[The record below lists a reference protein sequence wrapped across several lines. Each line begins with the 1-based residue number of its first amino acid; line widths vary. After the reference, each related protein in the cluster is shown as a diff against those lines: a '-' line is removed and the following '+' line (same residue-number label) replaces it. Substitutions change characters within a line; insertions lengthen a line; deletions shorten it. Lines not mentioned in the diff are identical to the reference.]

1 MPEQKYYAAY
11 DDRYRQIHAQDLQW
25 FQSAP
30 SPIVA
35 ETIREFSISTL
46 YKVLEIGC
54 GEGRDAYPLLDQGFD
69 LLATDVSPEA
79 IAYCRKNMPDKADHF
94 QILDCIGGELAQ
106 TFDFI
111 FAIAV
116 VHMLVP
122 DDDRAAFYRF
132 VRSHLN
138 PNGIALI
145 GTMGDGIT
153 ERRTDI
159 RTAFQ
164 LQTRTHQQS
173 GKEVQIAAT
182 SCRMVSFPTFE
193 HELRQS
199 GLTIVKQGNTSIEPD
214 FPQMMFAV
222 VKAADPESSV
232 PRTYN
237 L

>member
-25 FQSAP
+25 FHSAP

-35 ETIREFSISTL
+35 ETIREFALSPQH
-46 YKVLEIGC
+46 KMLEIGC

-79 IAYCRKNMPDKADHF
+79 ITYCRKNMPDKADHF
-94 QILDCIGGELAQ
+94 QIFDCITGELAQ

-132 VRSHLN
+132 VRSHLS

-182 SCRMVSFPTFE
+182 SCRMVTFPTFE
-193 HELRQS
+193 NELRQN
-199 GLTIVKQGNTSIEPD
+199 GLTIVKQGNTAIEPD
-214 FPQMMFAV
+214 FPQMMFAIV
-222 VKAADPESSV
+222 RSD
-232 PRTYN
+232 
-237 L
+237 